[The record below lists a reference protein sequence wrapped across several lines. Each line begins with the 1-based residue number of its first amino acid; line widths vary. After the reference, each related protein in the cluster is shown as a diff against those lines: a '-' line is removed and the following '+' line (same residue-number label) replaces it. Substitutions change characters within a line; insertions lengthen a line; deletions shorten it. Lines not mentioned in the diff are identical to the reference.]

1 MNTKI
6 LGSFKLKGNQLIV
19 TDPCYPV
26 EDALDN
32 VDDLSWILEPAK
44 SGEWKASIFEGQDV
58 SVSKLI
64 ACHIDFEPSSEWI
77 EIGKDIGVDSAMAGI
92 FDASVY
98 GRDEAIPYD
107 VKNIYEIEMDEEGL
121 KYYVACADIVGSSDY
136 EAGIVAGGT
145 VSMSGIGDGYYPV
158 FVQYN
163 DKDEI
168 IAVLVEFYIEDEEE

>member
-1 MNTKI
+1 MNKKI
-6 LGSFKLKGNQLIV
+6 LGSFEVKGNQLIV
-19 TDPCYPV
+19 SDPCYPV
-26 EDALDN
+26 EGAFDESDI
-32 VDDLSWILEPAK
+32 LSWVLEPAK

-64 ACHIDFEPSSEWI
+64 ACHIDFEPNSEWI
-77 EIGKDIGVDSAMAGI
+77 ELGKEIGVDSAMAGI
-92 FDASVY
+92 FDASVF

-107 VKNIYEIEMDEEGL
+107 VKNIYDIEMDEEGL
-121 KYYVACADIVGSSDY
+121 KYYVACADIVASSDY
-136 EAGIVAGGT
+136 EAGIVAGGI

-168 IAVLVEFYIEDEEE
+168 IAVLLEFYIEDEEE